1 MNPDTSFLGVDL
13 SDEMLS
19 KARQH
24 IDALGVKN
32 VEFLRADMTDLRE
45 IADGSADGVVSTMA
59 LHHLPTHAHLERC
72 LSEIRRIRKQDGA
85 LYLVDF
91 GRLKVAEIGD
101 LLRLHECEHQPHIFS
116 LDYERFLCAAF
127 LRDEFDRLAADRLGS
142 ECSVRADL
150 PDTRSGPHKERRQR
164 RGLPA
169 TAGARPGDA
178 AGASQALP

>member
-1 MNPDTSFLGVDL
+1 MPRFGTRPVILHEALGQRTLPREPEPDLVMGDADQVAAYTEAGRIDGVMSAAYLFHSARISQVIRGVPAADGCGSPVQLAQVAELNPDTSFLGVDL

-59 LHHLPTHAHLERC
+59 LHHLPMHAHLERC

-91 GRLKVAEIGD
+91 GR
-101 LLRLHECEHQPHIFS
+101 
-116 LDYERFLCAAF
+116 
-127 LRDEFDRLAADRLGS
+127 
-142 ECSVRADL
+142 
-150 PDTRSGPHKERRQR
+150 
-164 RGLPA
+164 
-169 TAGARPGDA
+169 
-178 AGASQALP
+178 